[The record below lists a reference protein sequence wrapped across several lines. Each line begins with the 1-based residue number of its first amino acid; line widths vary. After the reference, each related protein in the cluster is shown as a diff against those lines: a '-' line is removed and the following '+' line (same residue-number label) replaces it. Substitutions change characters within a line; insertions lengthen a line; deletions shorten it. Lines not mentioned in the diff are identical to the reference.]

1 MTTTEVAIILVFILI
16 VLDIISGIAAAFMN
30 KTIDSSVM
38 RRGMWHKASYIVVI
52 LLASTLEWAVSAG
65 GPDLGIGLELPI
77 VVPTCIYLGLTEI
90 SSIGENLAQIDPSL
104 RSAPVFSVL
113 GRVNPPEDNKEQPT
127 EDNKEQEESI
137 NKEDQS

>member
-16 VLDIISGIAAAFMN
+16 VLDVISGIAAAFMK

-38 RRGMWHKASYIVVI
+38 RRGLLHKASYILVI
-52 LLASTLEWAVSAG
+52 LLAGTLEWAVSVG
-65 GPDLGIGLELPI
+65 GPALGVGLDLPI

-90 SSIGENLAQIDPSL
+90 SSIGENLSQIDPSL

-113 GRVNPPEDNKEQPT
+113 GRVKPTEAEEKQDESTDNKE
-127 EDNKEQEESI
+127 E
-137 NKEDQS
+137 

>member
-16 VLDIISGIAAAFMN
+16 VIDVISGITAAFMK
-30 KTIDSSVM
+30 KTIESSVM
-38 RRGMWHKASYIVVI
+38 RRGLLHKASYVLVI
-52 LLASTLEWAVSAG
+52 LLAGTLEWAVSTG
-65 GPDLGIGLELPI
+65 GPALGVGLDIPI
-77 VVPTCIYLGLTEI
+77 IVPTCLYLGLTEI

-113 GRVNPPEDNKEQPT
+113 GRVKPPEDEKKQ
-127 EDNKEQEESI
+127 DESI

>member
-16 VLDIISGIAAAFMN
+16 VLDVISGLVSAFMK

-38 RRGMWHKASYIVVI
+38 RRGLLHKASYILVI
-52 LLASTLEWAVSAG
+52 LLAGTLEWAVSMG
-65 GPDLGIGLELPI
+65 GPSLGIGLDLPI

-90 SSIGENLAQIDPSL
+90 SSIGENLSQIDPSL

-113 GRVNPPEDNKEQPT
+113 GRVKPPEDKE
-127 EDNKEQEESI
+127 EQEESTD
-137 NKEDQS
+137 KEEES

>member
-16 VLDIISGIAAAFMN
+16 VLDITSGIAAAFME
-30 KTIDSSVM
+30 KTIDSSAM
-38 RRGMWHKASYIVVI
+38 RRGLWHKASYILVI

-65 GPDLGIGLELPI
+65 GPSLGIGIDLPI

-104 RSAPVFSVL
+104 RSAPVFSIL
-113 GRVNPPEDNKEQPT
+113 GRVKPPEDEEKQ
-127 EDNKEQEESI
+127 DESI
-137 NKEDQS
+137 NKEEVS

>member
-16 VLDIISGIAAAFMN
+16 VIDVVSGLAAAFMK

-38 RRGMWHKASYIVVI
+38 RRGLLHKASYILVI
-52 LLASTLEWAVSAG
+52 LLAGTLEWAVSMG
-65 GPDLGIGLELPI
+65 GPSLGIGLDLPI
-77 VVPTCIYLGLTEI
+77 VVPTCLYLGLTEI

-113 GRVNPPEDNKEQPT
+113 GRVNPPEDNKE
-127 EDNKEQEESI
+127 EQEESI
-137 NKEDQS
+137 NKEEES

>member
-16 VLDIISGIAAAFMN
+16 VIDIVSGIAAAFVN
-30 KTIDSSVM
+30 KTIDSSAM
-38 RRGMWHKASYIVVI
+38 RRGLLHKASYVLVI
-52 LLASTLEWAVSAG
+52 LLAGTLEWAVSMG
-65 GPDLGIGLELPI
+65 GPSLGIGLDLPI

-113 GRVNPPEDNKEQPT
+113 GRVKPPEDDEK
-127 EDNKEQEESI
+127 QEESI
-137 NKEDQS
+137 NTEDQK

>member
-16 VLDIISGIAAAFMN
+16 VLDIASGIAAAFVE
-30 KTIDSSVM
+30 KTIDSSAM
-38 RRGMWHKASYIVVI
+38 RRGLWHKASYLVVI

-65 GPDLGIGLELPI
+65 GPSLGIGIDLPI

-90 SSIGENLAQIDPSL
+90 SSIGENLSTIDPSL

-113 GRVNPPEDNKEQPT
+113 GRVKLPEDEEKQN
-127 EDNKEQEESI
+127 ESI
-137 NKEDQS
+137 NKEEES

>member
-16 VLDIISGIAAAFMN
+16 ILDIASGIAAAFVN
-30 KTIDSSVM
+30 KTIDSSAM
-38 RRGMWHKASYIVVI
+38 RCGLWHKASYLLVI

-65 GPDLGIGLELPI
+65 GPSLGIGLDLPI
-77 VVPTCIYLGLTEI
+77 VVPTCLYLGLTEI

-113 GRVNPPEDNKEQPT
+113 GRVKLT
-127 EDNKEQEESI
+127 EENKEQEESI
-137 NKEDQS
+137 NMEEES

>member
-16 VLDIISGIAAAFMN
+16 VLDVISGIAAAFMK

-38 RRGMWHKASYIVVI
+38 RRGLWHKASYLLVI
-52 LLASTLEWAVSAG
+52 LLAVALEWAVSVG
-65 GPDLGIGLELPI
+65 GPALGIGLDLPI

-90 SSIGENLAQIDPSL
+90 SSIGENLSQIDPSL

-113 GRVNPPEDNKEQPT
+113 GRVNPPEDDKE
-127 EDNKEQEESI
+127 EQEESI
-137 NKEDQS
+137 NKEEKS